1 MKYRQYLKL
10 EKSLSDNTVDAYLTD
25 LDKLLA
31 YLTLEN
37 INILD
42 VRLENLED
50 FSAGLHDIGIHPRSQ
65 ARILSG
71 IRSFYRFLIME
82 DYLKADPTELL
93 ESPQTGFKLPEV
105 MTVEEIDLLIGSI
118 DRSTKEG
125 QRNRAI
131 LETLYSCGL
140 RVSELCN
147 LKLSELYFE
156 EGFIKVEG
164 KGSKQRLVP
173 ISPRTIGQLMKEGKK
188 EEAET
193 ARARVA
199 ELKEGNKELDAAMTQ
214 AATDMQNVLYTIPNI
229 PYDSVPEGVGAED
242 NVVEKMGGMETEL
255 PKDALPHWE
264 LAKKYDLIDFDLG
277 VKITGAGFPVYKGKG
292 AQLQRALINFF
303 LDEARKSGYTEIMP
317 PTVVNAASGYGT
329 GQLPDKEGQMYHCE
343 VDDLYLIPT
352 AEVPVTNIYRDVILE
367 EKQLPIMNCAYTQCF
382 RREAGS
388 YGKDVRGLN
397 RLHEFSKVELVRI
410 DKPEHSKQ
418 SHQEML
424 DHVEGL
430 LQKLELPYRILRL
443 CGGDM
448 SFTAALC
455 FDFEVY
461 SEAQKRWLEVSSV
474 SNFDTYQANRLKCR
488 YRNAEKKTEL
498 CHTLNGSALALP
510 RIVAALLENNQTPEG
525 IRIPKALVPYCG
537 FDMIE

>member
-1 MKYRQYLKL
+1 MLTIKQIRDERDVTVARLAK
-10 EKSLSDNTVDAYLTD
+10 KGVDAAPIID
-25 LDKLLA
+25 KIIALDDRRKA
-31 YLTLEN
+31 
-37 INILD
+37 IQQQLD
-42 VRLENLED
+42 GNLSEQNKIAKEIGGLFKSGKAD
-50 FSAGLHDIGIHPRSQ
+50 EANALKEKVAGLKEQS
-65 ARILSG
+65 
-71 IRSFYRFLIME
+71 
-82 DYLKADPTELL
+82 KA
-93 ESPQTGFKLPEV
+93 
-105 MTVEEIDLLIGSI
+105 
-118 DRSTKEG
+118 
-125 QRNRAI
+125 
-131 LETLYSCGL
+131 LETEQADVISEMESLI
-140 RVSELCN
+140 VSLPN
-147 LKLSELYFE
+147 
-156 EGFIKVEG
+156 
-164 KGSKQRLVP
+164 RP
-173 ISPRTIGQLMKEGKK
+173 
-188 EEAET
+188 AE
-193 ARARVA
+193 
-199 ELKEGNKELDAAMTQ
+199 
-214 AATDMQNVLYTIPNI
+214 I
-229 PYDSVPEGVGAED
+229 VPEGKTAED
-242 NVVEKMGGMETEL
+242 NLVVKMGGPEARQLKGEGI
-255 PKDALPHWE
+255 LPHWE
-264 LAKKYDLIDFDLG
+264 LAKKYDIIDFDLG

-292 AQLQRALINFF
+292 ARLQRALINFF
-303 LDEARKSGYTEIMP
+303 LDEARNSGYTEIMP

-352 AEVPVTNIYRDVILE
+352 AEVPVTNIYRDVILD
-367 EKQLPIMNCAYTQCF
+367 EKQLPIKNCAYTECF

-410 DKPEHSKQ
+410 DTPEHSKQ

-448 SFTAALC
+448 SFTAAIC
-455 FDFEVY
+455 YDFEVY

-488 YRNAEKKTEL
+488 YRTAEKKTEL

-537 FDMIE
+537 FDMID